1 MNIDYKDIDL
11 FIEQNRAGIIRDI
24 GRLVAVP
31 SVEGEAQP
39 DAPYGKEPKRA
50 LELGL
55 EIAAE
60 LGLETRN
67 FENRIGCG
75 EIHGESE
82 KYLATI
88 THVDVVPAGDGW
100 SADPYTMRERNGW
113 IIGRGVLDD
122 KGPSIICLYALKYL
136 KEKNVPLRYGVRAL
150 LGSNEETHMD
160 DVEYYLKNYP
170 APAFCFSPDADFP
183 VCNGEKGIFQG
194 ELVSKCPLDTIISIN
209 GGFAVNAVP
218 DKATAV
224 LKCSGKLPESTE
236 SVSVSAA
243 DGKITL
249 VASGKS
255 GHASLPEGTVNAIGV
270 LINFILDN
278 GLCSSEEAEYLSVL
292 KKLHSSPYGKGVG
305 ADSEDGRFSPL
316 TIVGG
321 MIRIKDGRIL
331 QSVDS
336 RYPTSTSGK
345 KIAEALEH
353 AANGAAE
360 VIVKGDVVPFYIDPN
375 STEIQTCLNTYN
387 EVTGEH
393 AQTFT
398 MGGGTY
404 ARHFPNAASFG
415 PEHPDRPMPDFAG
428 SIHGVDEAACV
439 DWLLEALKVYIATLI
454 RLEEVDF

>member
-75 EIHGESE
+75 EIRGESE

-100 SADPYTMRERNGW
+100 SADPYTMRERDGW

-249 VASGKS
+249 VAAGKS

-345 KIAEALEH
+345 
-353 AANGAAE
+353 
-360 VIVKGDVVPFYIDPN
+360 
-375 STEIQTCLNTYN
+375 
-387 EVTGEH
+387 
-393 AQTFT
+393 
-398 MGGGTY
+398 
-404 ARHFPNAASFG
+404 
-415 PEHPDRPMPDFAG
+415 
-428 SIHGVDEAACV
+428 
-439 DWLLEALKVYIATLI
+439 
-454 RLEEVDF
+454 

>member
-1 MNIDYKDIDL
+1 MNIDFKDIDL
-11 FIEQNRAGIIRDI
+11 FIEENRENILRDI

-31 SVEGEAQP
+31 SVEGEAEP
-39 DAPYGKEPKRA
+39 EAPYGKEPKRA
-50 LELGL
+50 LDLGL
-55 EIAAE
+55 DIAKE
-60 LGLETRN
+60 MGLDTVN
-67 FENRIGCG
+67 FENRIGCA
-75 EIHGESE
+75 EIKGESE

-100 SADPYTMRERNGW
+100 TADPYTMRRREDW

-122 KGPSIICLYALKYL
+122 KGPSVICLYALKYL
-136 KEKNVPLRYGVRAL
+136 NDKKIPLRYGVRAL

-194 ELVSKCPLDTIISIN
+194 ELVSKCELDSIISIK
-209 GGFAVNAVP
+209 GGFAVNAIP
-218 DKATAV
+218 DKASAV
-224 LKCSGKLPESTE
+224 LKCCGKLPKSTD

-249 VASGKS
+249 VATGKS

-278 GLCSSEEAEYLSVL
+278 ELCSKEEAEYLSVL
-292 KKLHSSPYGKGVG
+292 KKLHSSPYGEGVG
-305 ADSEDGRFSPL
+305 AASSDGRFSPL
-316 TIVGG
+316 TMIGG
-321 MIRIKDGRIL
+321 MIRIIDGRIW

-336 RYPTSTSGK
+336 RYPTSTSGEK
-345 KIAEALEH
+345 LKNALAE
-353 AANGAAE
+353 AANGAAD
-360 VIVKGDVVPFYIDPN
+360 VIVKDDVVPFYVDPN
-375 STEIQTCLNTYN
+375 SDEIQICLNTYN
-387 EVTGEH
+387 EVTGES
-393 AQTFT
+393 AKPFT

-428 SIHGVDEAACV
+428 AIHGVDEAACIS
-439 DWLLEALKVYIATLI
+439 WLLEALKVYIATLI
-454 RLEEVDF
+454 RLQEVEF

>member
-1 MNIDYKDIDL
+1 MNTELSRDIDK
-11 FIEQNRAGIIRDI
+11 FIAENEEEIFRNIA
-24 GRLVAVP
+24 RLVAIN
-31 SVEGEAQP
+31 SVETEAKPGAPFGEGPA
-39 DAPYGKEPKRA
+39 RA
-50 LELGL
+50 LKEALAMARELGL
-55 EIAAE
+55 DAVNCEDMMGYAQ
-60 LGLETRN
+60 
-67 FENRIGCG
+67 IGEG
-75 EIHGESE
+75 ED
-82 KYLATI
+82 YLATI
-88 THVDVVPAGDGW
+88 THLDVVPTGDGW
-100 SADPYTMRERNGW
+100 SSDPFTMRQREGY
-113 IIGRGVLDD
+113 IIGRGVMDD
-122 KGPSIICLYALKYL
+122 KGPSVLCLYALKYL
-136 KEKNVPLRYGVRAL
+136 KDKGVPLRYPVRAL
-150 LGSNEETHMD
+150 LGVSEETGMQ
-160 DVEYYLKNYP
+160 DVEYYLEHYR
-170 APAFCFSPDADFP
+170 APLFCFSPDADFP

-236 SVSVSAA
+236 SVSVSAS
-243 DGKITL
+243 DGITL
-249 VASGKS
+249 VAAGKS

-345 KIAEALEH
+345 KIAEALNN

-360 VIVKGDVVPFYIDPN
+360 VIVKDDIVPFYIDPN